1 MPSCQGQYPLSGAGP
16 GYWIYGG
23 YIVGPGSSVVVV
35 GVVVV
40 VFVVVSGFGA
50 YLFGVVVVTGAFV
63 VYFTSVVVVTEPV
76 VVEADCLVVVITS
89 GFGPYLL
96 GVVVVDDLVV
106 VVEYTEDVEV
116 VGTVV
121 SETPSLPV
129 RALFSIPEIVFL
141 TPRLQTKLDF

>member
-1 MPSCQGQYPLSGAGP
+1 M
-16 GYWIYGG
+16 
-23 YIVGPGSSVVVV
+23 
-35 GVVVV
+35 
-40 VFVVVSGFGA
+40 
-50 YLFGVVVVTGAFV
+50 VTGAFV

-116 VGTVV
+116 IGTVV

-141 TPRLQTKLDF
+141 TSRLQTKLDF